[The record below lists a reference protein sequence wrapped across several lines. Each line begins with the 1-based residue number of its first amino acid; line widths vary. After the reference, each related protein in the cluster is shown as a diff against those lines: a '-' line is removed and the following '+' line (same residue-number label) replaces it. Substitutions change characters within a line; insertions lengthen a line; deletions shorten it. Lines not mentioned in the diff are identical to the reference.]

1 MTATTIVLIR
11 HGQTEWN
18 RAERLHGRSDLPLNA
33 TGIAQAHSLAAEL
46 SCDGPWD
53 AVYSSPLFRARQ
65 SAQILADALGIAQV
79 QENPELMERDFG
91 ESEGR
96 LVKGLDEEQRRLLM
110 DVGETEDHLVQ
121 RGVNALFKI
130 SVQHPRQRVLVVS
143 HAAWISSVLTALSGE
158 AHSPL
163 ANAQMIELDPALLGN
178 FVAREPLW
186 H

>member
-1 MTATTIVLIR
+1 MTATKIVLIR

-18 RAERLHGRSDLPLNA
+18 KAGRLHGRSDLPLNA

-46 SCDGPWD
+46 STDGPWD
-53 AVYSSPLFRARQ
+53 AIYSSPLFRACQ
-65 SAQILADALGIAQV
+65 SAQILATSLGLAKV

-96 LVKGLDEEQRRLLM
+96 LVKGLDAGQRRLMM
-110 DVGETEDHLVQ
+110 DLGETEDHLVQ

-130 SVQHPRQRVLVVS
+130 SVQHPQQRVLVVS
-143 HAAWISSVLTALSGE
+143 HAALISSVLTALSGE
-158 AHSPL
+158 DQPRL
-163 ANAQMIELDPALLGN
+163 ANAQMIELEPALLNN
-178 FVAREPLW
+178 FVAREALW

>member
-1 MTATTIVLIR
+1 MTAAKIILIR

-33 TGIAQAHSLAAEL
+33 TGIAQAHCLAAEL
-46 SCDGPWD
+46 SADGPWD
-53 AVYSSPLFRARQ
+53 AVYSSPLFRACQ
-65 SAQILADALGIAQV
+65 SAQILADALGIAKV

-96 LVKGLDEEQRRLLM
+96 LVKGLDQEQRRLLM
-110 DVGETEDHLVQ
+110 DLGETEEHLVQ

-130 SVQHPRQRVLVVS
+130 SAQHPRQKVLVVS
-143 HAAWISSVLTALSGE
+143 HAALISSVLTALSGE
-158 AHSPL
+158 EQSQL
-163 ANAQMIELDPALLGN
+163 ANAQMIALEPALLSN